1 MTNDLRMPFAEWLFR
16 MSEADVPYQA
26 RSLAVYAVLF
36 KVSANDELARLSG
49 MDTKGLADKTYN
61 KWKRLLCDTGWVIIK
76 SVTIGRSTTIE
87 IYPALNASP
96 VTFTD
101 AIPRD
106 PARFGQNKSYE
117 RGEEVT
123 SESYGSTVK
132 TTGEDGKVT
141 VGKVEITADK
151 KTSPAPARVVDIY
164 NIYNNTNQLEK
175 NTPPPSEQVAARES
189 VGGLIVG
196 PGEEHIGHGVIVNC
210 ETVRHRDFVI
220 SLKSIELQLCGS
232 QPMETIKAS
241 AVGHALQWALE
252 IEGGKPA
259 AKVLPD
265 KPASFIR
272 ASLQNQ
278 RRNDMVAAVKM
289 DAAKPKGPKL
299 SRWGR

>member
-151 KTSPAPARVVDIY
+151 KTSPAPARAVDIN
-164 NIYNNTNQLEK
+164 NIYNNINNLIQ
-175 NTPPPSEQVAARES
+175 PPPNNLEQVAASAREDE
-189 VGGLIVG
+189 LILAS
-196 PGEEHIGHGVIVNC
+196 GEDHVGHGVVVNC
-210 ETVRHRDFVI
+210 ETVRHRDFTI
-220 SLKSIELQLCGS
+220 SLKAIEYQLSGAL
-232 QPMETIKAS
+232 PMERIKAV
-241 AVGHALQWALE
+241 AVGQAIQWAVE
-252 IEGGKPA
+252 IEAGKPA
-259 AKVLPD
+259 NKVIPD
-265 KPASFIR
+265 KPANFIR
-272 ASLQNQ
+272 GSLQNQ
-278 RRNDMVAAVKM
+278 HRNDMLAEIKR
-289 DAAKPKGPKL
+289 DAAKPRGAKL
-299 SRWGR
+299 TRWAQ